1 MPIFTPHVHRATHG
15 GVFLSHYHSLGQ
27 WEVYQR
33 GGFGAVW
40 DKYLAPLDL
49 KGRRV
54 VYWYPFSLHTP
65 VGYRWAEA
73 SNAPS
78 SLLWSFGLSVK
89 RAGAVLTLYLPLP
102 NEADALSMKNLFM
115 LLPRECP
122 IVIDMLNG
130 ATPAVAEQI
139 EQERARGRTILGEPH
154 AMKWN
159 ARFQTYPY
167 LENSDHLAQFSTD
180 PSRFT
185 PDPWVKRLIAHHEP
199 LPANNRD
206 GTVKLLT
213 QFVRDCTARGDDWLV
228 PAEPLVNARPG
239 IQLASLEN

>member
-1 MPIFTPHVHRATHG
+1 MPLFTPHVHRATHG

-33 GGFGAVW
+33 GGFEAVI
-40 DKYLAPLDL
+40 DKYVRPIDIVNRL
-49 KGRRV
+49 V
-54 VYWYPFSLHTP
+54 MYWYPFSLHTP
-65 VGYRWAEA
+65 NGYWWSETKDNFAMWKMA
-73 SNAPS
+73 
-78 SLLWSFGLSVK
+78 SLLETGGGKL
-89 RAGAVLTLYLPLP
+89 GLYLPLP
-102 NEADALSMKNLFM
+102 KDADAPTMRETFRLIS
-115 LLPRECP
+115 PRCLV
-122 IVIDMLNG
+122 VIDMLNG

-139 EQERARGRTILGEPH
+139 EAERARGRTILGEPH

-228 PAEPLVNARPG
+228 PAEPLVNASPV
-239 IQLASLEN
+239 IQLAELER